1 MQRIIQPLCA
11 ETHLPQFLC
20 VIRFLRQDHQDQVI
34 CRCLYIKSL
43 PINLTYL
50 L

>member
-1 MQRIIQPLCA
+1 MQRIIQPLCT
-11 ETHLPQFLC
+11 ETHFPQFLC
-20 VIRFLRQDHQDQVI
+20 FIRFLRQDHQDQVI

-43 PINLTYL
+43 PINLTDL

>member
-1 MQRIIQPLCA
+1 MQRIIQLLCA
-11 ETHLPQFLC
+11 GTHFPQFLC
-20 VIRFLRQDHQDQVI
+20 FIRFLRQDHQDQVI

-43 PINLTYL
+43 PVNLTYL

>member
-1 MQRIIQPLCA
+1 MQRIIQPLCTEA
-11 ETHLPQFLC
+11 HFPQFLC
-20 VIRFLRQDHQDQVI
+20 IIRFLRQDHQDQVI

-43 PINLTYL
+43 PVNLTYL